1 MEESMRKKISLLL
14 ALALAVGS
22 LAGCGGTDKKEDT
35 SAAETKETGTTAEAS
50 ERTSLVVGFDAE
62 FEPYGFMD
70 ENGEYVGFDLDL
82 AQEVC
87 ERNDWE
93 LVKQPIDWD
102 AKDMELN
109 SGSIDC
115 IWNGFTINGREK
127 DYTWSSAYVNN
138 SQVFV
143 VGAASGI
150 KDQAGLAG
158 KVVAVQKDSSA
169 LAALDSEDN
178 ADLKAS
184 FTEMVE
190 FGDYNTAFME
200 LEMGSVDAIAMD
212 IGVAK
217 AQMSSRDKD
226 TFLILDEYLSAEQY
240 GIGFKS
246 GNEELRD
253 QVEATMMEMLE
264 DGTFLEI
271 ATKWDLQDSVC
282 LGE

>member
-1 MEESMRKKISLLL
+1 MKKKI
-14 ALALAVGS
+14 ALVMSMVLAVAS
-22 LAGCGGTDKKEDT
+22 LAGCGAKEVTDNK
-35 SAAETKETGTTAEAS
+35 
-50 ERTSLVVGFDAE
+50 LVVGFDAE

-87 ERNDWE
+87 NRNGWE

-102 AKDMELN
+102 AKDMELT

-115 IWNGFTINGREK
+115 IWNGFTINGRE
-127 DYTWSSAYVNN
+127 DAYTWSSPYVNN

-143 VGAASGI
+143 TATKSGI
-150 KDQAGLAG
+150 TDQAGLAG
-158 KVVAVQKDSSA
+158 KIVAVQKDSSA

-184 FTEMVE
+184 FGEMVE

-217 AQMSSRDKD
+217 AQMSSRDQD
-226 TFLILDEYLSAEQY
+226 QFGILNEYLSTEQY
-240 GIGFKS
+240 GVGFLL
-246 GNEELRD
+246 GNEALRD
-253 QVEATMMEMLE
+253 KVEATLMEMLK
-264 DGTFLEI
+264 DGTFMEI

>member
-1 MEESMRKKISLLL
+1 MKRKI
-14 ALALAVGS
+14 ALVMTMILAVAS
-22 LAGCGGTDKKEDT
+22 LAGCGAKAATDDKF
-35 SAAETKETGTTAEAS
+35 
-50 ERTSLVVGFDAE
+50 VVGFDAE

-87 ERNDWE
+87 DRNGWE

-102 AKDMELN
+102 AKDMELT

-115 IWNGFTINGREK
+115 IWNGFTINGRE
-127 DYTWSSAYVNN
+127 DAYTWSSPYVNN

-143 VGAASGI
+143 TATKSGI

-158 KVVAVQKDSSA
+158 KIVAVQKDSSA
-169 LAALDSEDN
+169 LAALDSEEN

-184 FTEMVE
+184 FGEMVE

-226 TFLILDEYLSAEQY
+226 QFGILEEYLSTEQY
-240 GIGFKS
+240 GVGFLL

-253 QVEATMMEMLE
+253 KVEATLMEMLK
-264 DGTFLEI
+264 DGTFMEI